1 MTPAQRAETWAKIS
15 SLLREYEDA
24 TQDAVREAIARQWE
38 ELRTRLQV
46 VALTEGEPSNGAE
59 VG

>member
-1 MTPAQRAETWAKIS
+1 MSPAQRAETWAKIS

-24 TQDAVREAIARQWE
+24 THEAVREAIAKSYE

-46 VALTEGEPSNGAE
+46 VALEESETANER
-59 VG
+59 